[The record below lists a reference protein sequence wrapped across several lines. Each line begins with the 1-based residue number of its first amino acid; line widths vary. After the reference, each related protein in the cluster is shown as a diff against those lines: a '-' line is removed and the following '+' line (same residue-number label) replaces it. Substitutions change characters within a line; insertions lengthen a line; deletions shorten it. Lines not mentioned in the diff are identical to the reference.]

1 MALQGKDGGTW
12 KDASAVYGKS
22 SGSWLYA
29 KEVFAKNAGTWSRA
43 WTDCRKYDAGG
54 RDWSAPS
61 DVVTYSGSCNN
72 RTQTTT
78 TTRTK
83 TGCPDDVRAVTI
95 SSPDCNSSCFTSATS
110 IVYSGSCSS
119 RSYVTRTTYTA
130 NAGSGCTSYHTD
142 SAPTADPDCTSS
154 GTLTPVNGLIVQV
167 SNFGGGQDHRIYSSF
182 FNAWA
187 VCNASGTY
195 TWTVGNCG
203 GGCSSNPCYVFSTSI
218 TYCGGGSDCYTAV
231 GYAQLGACG
240 FFCGAAG
247 SC

>member
-1 MALQGKDGGTW
+1 MPSTIGII
-12 KDASAVYGKS
+12 S
-22 SGSWLYA
+22 SG
-29 KEVFAKNAGTWSRA
+29 AGSI
-43 WTDCRKYDAGG
+43 CRKYDEGG
-54 RDWSAPS
+54 TGWSDPS
-61 DVVTYSGSCNN
+61 SVATYSSSCAS

-83 TGCPDDVRAVTI
+83 TGCPDDVRVVTV
-95 SSPDCNSSCFTSATS
+95 SSPECCYTSSTST
-110 IVYSGSCSS
+110 VYSGSCSS
-119 RSYVTRTTYTA
+119 LSYVTRTTYTG
-130 NAGSGCTSYHTD
+130 NGYCTPATYYTD
-142 SAPTADPDCTSS
+142 SAPTATPNCTSS

-167 SNFGGGQDHRIYSSF
+167 SNYGGGQDHRIYSSF

-195 TWTVGNCG
+195 TWSVGNCG

-218 TYCGGGSDCYTAV
+218 TYCGGGSACYTAN

-240 FFCGAAG
+240 FYCGSAA